1 MEICFLSFVGVLMDT
16 TMKLQPRQKIVIVLE
31 KIMNGKYNLKVL

>member
-1 MEICFLSFVGVLMDT
+1 MDM
-16 TMKLQPRQKIVIVLE
+16 TMKLHPRQKIVIVLE